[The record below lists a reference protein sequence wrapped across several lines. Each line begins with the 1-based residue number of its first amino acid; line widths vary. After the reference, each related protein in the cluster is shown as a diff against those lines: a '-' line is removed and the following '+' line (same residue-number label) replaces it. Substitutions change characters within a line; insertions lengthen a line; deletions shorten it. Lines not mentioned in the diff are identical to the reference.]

1 MAEVLFEFDGSEPL
15 VRAIQELSRTEQQP
29 AGTGRLQIEAFT
41 PYSTE
46 DVREALGRPGS
57 LLGWAVF
64 VGGLLGAGGAY
75 FLQWYLVA
83 YLYPLNVGGRPPH
96 MPLAFVPITF
106 EMGVLFASF
115 TAFFGTL
122 MLGRL
127 VRLWH
132 PVFEADG
139 FESVSVDKFWL
150 SVKTREL
157 EWTPEQIAEQAAA
170 LGALRGL
177 PLPAQEKEERR

>member
-1 MAEVLFEFDGSEPL
+1 
-15 VRAIQELSRTEQQP
+15 
-29 AGTGRLQIEAFT
+29 
-41 PYSTE
+41 
-46 DVREALGRPGS
+46 
-57 LLGWAVF
+57 
-64 VGGLLGAGGAY
+64 
-75 FLQWYLVA
+75 
-83 YLYPLNVGGRPPH
+83 

-122 MLGRL
+122 ILGRL

-150 SVKTREL
+150 SVRTREL
-157 EWTPEQIAEQAAA
+157 EWTSEQIAEQAAA

-177 PLPAQEKEERR
+177 PLPVQKKEEKR